1 MRLRGGTCTAWAFAL
16 LGALSASAQAPTP
29 APTPAPSPAA
39 APASGVSP
47 AWKPFQE
54 LAFLTGSWV
63 GGATLGSRFGGR
75 VARFGPELSG
85 AFFVAHASTTLA
97 AEEGGRPEETIEEEG
112 WIAYDRDKRKY
123 VATWFLSNGVSAVLD
138 VELLP
143 DGVRLV
149 SRDVVN
155 YEAGTKMRI
164 LAQRQANGEVAWSM
178 ELAAPGRDF
187 APWLVTSLK
196 RR

>member
-1 MRLRGGTCTAWAFAL
+1 MRLRGRTGTAWGVAL
-16 LGALSASAQAPTP
+16 VGALSAAAQSPPPAATP
-29 APTPAPSPAA
+29 VPSPAA
-39 APASGVSP
+39 PSTAAVSP

-75 VARFGPELSG
+75 VARFGPELGG
-85 AFFVAHASTTLA
+85 AFFVARASTILA

-112 WIAYDRDKRKY
+112 WIAYDRDRRRY

-138 VELLP
+138 VELLA
-143 DGVRLV
+143 DGVRFA

-164 LAQRQANGEVAWSM
+164 LAQRQASGEVAWTL

-187 APWLVTSLK
+187 APWLVTAL
-196 RR
+196 RRK